1 MVMTMMALVV
11 MMAILPMPMMM
22 KNEDPDD
29 NDEDNDDCDGN
40 DGDDDVGGDGGC
52 VKTPTAPDFDLRMA
66 SIRPDQPYTSPK
78 NIQCQKSSLLPSTVS
93 MISPTGIYES
103 KH

>member
-1 MVMTMMALVV
+1 MVMTMMPLVV

-29 NDEDNDDCDGN
+29 NDDYNGN

-52 VKTPTAPDFDLRMA
+52 VKTPTAPDFDLRRA
-66 SIRPDQPYTSPK
+66 SILAFQPSSPVL
-78 NIQCQKSSLLPSTVS
+78 QSSPLSLLPSQMT
-93 MISPTGIYES
+93 
-103 KH
+103 

>member
-1 MVMTMMALVV
+1 MVMTMMPLVV

-29 NDEDNDDCDGN
+29 NDDYDGN

-52 VKTPTAPDFDLRMA
+52 VKTPTAPDFDLRRA
-66 SIRPDQPYTSPK
+66 PILAFQPSSPVL
-78 NIQCQKSSLLPSTVS
+78 QSSPLSLLPSQMT
-93 MISPTGIYES
+93 
-103 KH
+103 

>member
-1 MVMTMMALVV
+1 MVMTMMPLVV

-29 NDEDNDDCDGN
+29 NDDYDGN

-52 VKTPTAPDFDLRMA
+52 VKTPTAPDFDLRRA
-66 SIRPDQPYTSPK
+66 SILAFQPSSPVL
-78 NIQCQKSSLLPSTVS
+78 QSSPLSLLPSQMT
-93 MISPTGIYES
+93 
-103 KH
+103 

>member
-11 MMAILPMPMMM
+11 MMAILPMLMMM

-29 NDEDNDDCDGN
+29 NDEDNDDDDN

-52 VKTPTAPDFDLRMA
+52 VKTPTAPDFDLRRA
-66 SIRPDQPYTSPK
+66 SILAFQPSSPVL
-78 NIQCQKSSLLPSTVS
+78 QSSPLSLLPSQMT
-93 MISPTGIYES
+93 
-103 KH
+103 

>member
-1 MVMTMMALVV
+1 MVMTMMLLVV

-52 VKTPTAPDFDLRMA
+52 VKTPTAPDFDLRRA
-66 SIRPDQPYTSPK
+66 SILAFQPSSPVL
-78 NIQCQKSSLLPSTVS
+78 QSSPLSLLPSQMT
-93 MISPTGIYES
+93 
-103 KH
+103 

>member
-22 KNEDPDD
+22 KNEDPDG
-29 NDEDNDDCDGN
+29 NDDYDGN

-52 VKTPTAPDFDLRMA
+52 VKTPTAPDFDLRRA
-66 SIRPDQPYTSPK
+66 SILAFQPSSPVL
-78 NIQCQKSSLLPSTVS
+78 QSSPLSLLPSQMT
-93 MISPTGIYES
+93 
-103 KH
+103 

>member
-11 MMAILPMPMMM
+11 MMAILPMLMMM

-29 NDEDNDDCDGN
+29 NDDYDGN

-52 VKTPTAPDFDLRMA
+52 VKTPTAPDFDLRRA
-66 SIRPDQPYTSPK
+66 SILAFQPSSPVL
-78 NIQCQKSSLLPSTVS
+78 QSSPLSLLPSQMT
-93 MISPTGIYES
+93 
-103 KH
+103 